1 MKITIKIFLVI
12 VCLFLTTS
20 LMTFDVYAGEY
31 DSQAEEISSQ
41 VNEMLEEFDISYT
54 FEDMSD
60 FSISELFR
68 AVKEM
73 IASRVR
79 APFSALGT
87 ILIVIVFTALMKS
100 AGETTLRGNRSS
112 DIYNLVCV
120 LTAVTVIAPML
131 INAFSHA
138 ASAIDTG
145 GGFILIF
152 VPVFV
157 GITAVSGHITS
168 AGIYNA
174 VTLISAELIVE
185 ISRNFLLPLL
195 SLVIALAVSGSIFS
209 NSAVDSIINLIK
221 KLVTWTVTIAM
232 TLFSGFVSMK
242 CTFGAR
248 ADGFAAKT
256 AKFVISGFV
265 PVVGSA
271 VSDAYTTVKGSF
283 DVLRC
288 TVGMAGTIA
297 IVMIILPPVI
307 EIFLYRVVMWIG
319 SAVADMFSVD
329 SLAKLMKN
337 LDSGLA
343 IAMSVLICF
352 SVLFI
357 ICTGVVMNLAG

>member
-1 MKITIKIFLVI
+1 MKITIRIFLAI
-12 VCLFLTTS
+12 VCLFLTAS
-20 LMTFDVYAGEY
+20 LMIFDVYAEEY
-31 DSQAEEISSQ
+31 DSQTDEISSQ
-41 VNEMLEEFDISYT
+41 VNEMLDDFDISYT
-54 FEDMSD
+54 FEDLSD
-60 FSISELFR
+60 FSLSELFS
-68 AVKEM
+68 AVKDM
-73 IASRVR
+73 IAARVR
-79 APFSALGT
+79 APFTALGT

-100 AGETTLRGNRSS
+100 ACETALKESCSS

-131 INAFSHA
+131 LNAYSHA

-145 GGFILIF
+145 GGFMLVF
-152 VPVFV
+152 VPIFV

-185 ISRNFLLPLL
+185 MSRNFLLPLL
-195 SLVIALAVSGSIFS
+195 SAAIALAISGSIFS

-221 KLVTWTVTIAM
+221 KLITWAVTIAM

-242 CTFGAR
+242 CAFGAR

-271 VSDAYTTVKGSF
+271 VSDAYTTVRGSF

-297 IVMIILPPVI
+297 IVMIMLPPVI
-307 EIFLYRVVMWIG
+307 ELFLYRVVMWIG
-319 SAVADMFSVD
+319 SAAAEMFSVD

-357 ICTGVVMNLAG
+357 ICTGVVMNVAG